1 MAINYSLSM
10 RGNPSDPTAGKRAYA
25 QAQAKEVLD
34 IDKFAEHITSHGSV
48 YSKGDIVGILT
59 MAVSCIKENLLAGNS
74 VQLGDLGKFYTS
86 LSSQGSRTYD
96 EFNANSNIK
105 RVNVKFAPSS
115 VLKNLRQVAE
125 FERVLTKKDEAE
137 AKKDVYGA

>member
-1 MAINYSLSM
+1 MINYSLSM
-10 RGNPSDPTAGKRAYA
+10 RGNPSDPTAAKRAYA
-25 QAQAKEVLD
+25 QAQTKEVLD

-59 MAVSCIKENLLAGNS
+59 MAVSCIKENLLAGNA
-74 VQLGDLGKFYTS
+74 VQLGDLGKFYVTLAS
-86 LSSQGSRTYD
+86 MGAKSYD

-105 RVNVKFAPSS
+105 RVNVKFSPSLP
-115 VLKNLRQVAE
+115 LKNLRQLAE
-125 FERVLTKKDEAE
+125 FDRVLTKKDEAE